1 MLGILVQ
8 RPPHLAALKVK
19 RMMPNSPGKSLIS
32 QRVSPIWSSA
42 VHRRAAGGGGRRQSV
57 WRILWKPAQ
66 PVIPLF
72 PFCKNDTFWQP
83 SCCADFM
90 PTGKTCVRWCN
101 HDVRVDFSC
110 KHKEREGKKREEEE
124 NEGFL
129 NHNQRA
135 LRRKRLY
142 QTRFELKITTLHPL
156 QPPTLMLFT
165 ARRILPNRGQ
175 RHPPR
180 RCHKYITAV
189 AKTRQPALLQ
199 RLWSYSFICH

>member
-110 KHKEREGKKREEEE
+110 KHKEREGKKKR
-124 NEGFL
+124 
-129 NHNQRA
+129 R
-135 LRRKRLY
+135 RRKW
-142 QTRFELKITTLHPL
+142 RFLKP
-156 QPPTLMLFT
+156 QPTCSAEKKALSNKVRAEDYNT
-165 ARRILPNRGQ
+165 AS
-175 RHPPR
+175 
-180 RCHKYITAV
+180 TATANANV
-189 AKTRQPALLQ
+189 V
-199 RLWSYSFICH
+199 YG